1 MSENRLPRPLRAA
14 LLCLLASLLG
24 ACGGPEAPPTPPVA
38 AHEALAAHSAEF
50 ERGVVQVTDGV
61 HVAIGFGL
69 ANSILIEGDD
79 GVVVVDTMESIEAGR
94 EVREAFRAITPKP
107 VRAIVYT
114 HNHTDH
120 VFGSP
125 AFADAG
131 EPPPTVFAHET
142 TEYYID
148 RIVNVIRPAIYQRS
162 MRMFGNHLPEDVVL
176 NAGIGPFLA
185 TGHGGG
191 TLGLLRPTRT
201 FADRLEVRVAGVE
214 LVLVHAPGETND
226 QLFVWLPGKRVLLP
240 GDNFYRAFPNLYT
253 IRGTLY
259 RDVLQWVASLDAMRA
274 RRPAFLVPSHTRP
287 LAGEERIAGALTDYR
302 DAIQYVHDQTIRG
315 INQGRTPDELAGSI
329 ALPPHL
335 AESPFLQPFYGT
347 VEWSV
352 RAIFDGYLG
361 WFDGRAAHLS
371 PLEPAERARRLADLA
386 REGRPLPEAAR
397 AALDAGDLRWAAEL
411 ADAWTV
417 LEPDSREA
425 RLGLAAALRGLG
437 EQHPS
442 ANGRHYYLTQALE
455 AEGSVE
461 VAQPD
466 PSTFPRELVQS
477 FPIAGILRAMAVQ
490 LDPVRSAEVDTIV
503 GFRFPDVDE
512 AWTMHVRRGV
522 AEIQPVFP
530 ERPDVAVTVESGVW
544 KDLLT
549 GRRNPALTLASSDV
563 QVEGGTLDLVA
574 FLRLFSQD

>member
-1 MSENRLPRPLRAA
+1 MTANRLVCMAGAA
-14 LLCLLASLLG
+14 LAL
-24 ACGGPEAPPTPPVA
+24 ACGEPPAPPVVSP
-38 AHEALAAHSAEF
+38 EDLAAHTAEF
-50 ERGVVQVTDGV
+50 ERGVVEVTDGV

-79 GVVVVDTMESIEAGR
+79 GVIIVDTMESIEAGR

-125 AFADAG
+125 AFADPG
-131 EPPPTVFAHET
+131 EPAPPVFAHET

-162 MRMFGNHLPEDVVL
+162 MRMFGNYLPEGAVL

-191 TLGLLRPTRT
+191 TLGLLRPTDT
-201 FADRLEVRVAGVE
+201 FSDRLEVEVAGVK

-226 QLFVWLPGKRVLLP
+226 QLFVWLPEKRVLLP

-274 RRPAFLVPSHTRP
+274 LRPAHLVPSHTRP
-287 LAGEERIAGALTDYR
+287 LRGEQEIHAVLTDYR
-302 DAIQYVHDQTIRG
+302 DAIQYVHDQTVRG
-315 INQGRTPDELAGSI
+315 INRGLTPDELASTI
-329 ALPPHL
+329 SLPAHL
-335 AESPFLQPFYGT
+335 AESPYLQPFYGT

-352 RAIFDGYLG
+352 RAVFDGYLG

-371 PLEPAERARRLADLA
+371 PLPPAEKARRMAALA
-386 REGRPLPEAAR
+386 GSGGSLPEAAR
-397 AALDAGDLRWAAEL
+397 AALAEGDLLWAAEL
-411 ADAWTV
+411 ADHWIT
-417 LEPDSREA
+417 LEPGSDEA
-425 RLGLAAALRGLG
+425 RRTLAAALRGLG
-437 EQHPS
+437 ERHPS

-455 AEGSVE
+455 AEGAVE

-466 PSTFPRELVQS
+466 SSTFPAELIHS
-477 FPIAGILRAMAVQ
+477 FPLSGVLRSMSVA
-490 LDPVRSAEVDTIV
+490 LDPVKSADVDTVV
-503 GFRFPDVDE
+503 GLRFPDVEE
-512 AWTMHVRRGV
+512 AWTLHVRRGV

-530 ERPDVAVTVESGVW
+530 AAPDLTVTVDSRVW

-549 GRRNPALTLASSDV
+549 GRRNAALTLASSEV
-563 QVEGGTLDLVA
+563 QVEGGTLDLAA
-574 FLRLFSQD
+574 FLRLFAQD

>member
-1 MSENRLPRPLRAA
+1 MSKTRLLWLAGAA
-14 LLCLLASLLG
+14 LALS
-24 ACGGPEAPPTPPVA
+24 CGEPTAPPVA
-38 AHEALAAHSAEF
+38 SPEDLAAQSSEF
-50 ERGVVQVTDGV
+50 ERGIVEVTDGV

-79 GVVVVDTMESIEAGR
+79 GVVIVDTMESIETGR
-94 EVREAFRAITPKP
+94 AVREAFRAITPKP
-107 VRAIVYT
+107 VRAIVFT

-131 EPPPTVFAHET
+131 EPPPAVFAHET

-162 MRMFGNHLPEDVVL
+162 MRMFGNYLPEEMML

-191 TLGLLRPTRT
+191 TLGLLRPTDT
-201 FADRLEVRVAGVE
+201 FSDRLAVEVAGVKME
-214 LVLVHAPGETND
+214 LVHAPGETHD
-226 QLFVWLPGKRVLLP
+226 QLFVWLPEQRVLLP

-274 RRPAFLVPSHTRP
+274 LRPAHLVPSHTRP
-287 LAGEERIAGALTDYR
+287 LEGEQAIQDALTDYR

-315 INQGRTPDELAGSI
+315 INQGLTPDELANTV
-329 ALPPHL
+329 ALPAHL
-335 AESPFLQPFYGT
+335 ARSPFLQPFYGT

-361 WFDGRAAHLS
+361 WFDGRAAHLA
-371 PLEPAERARRLADLA
+371 PLAPAEKAERLAALA
-386 REGRPLPEAAR
+386 SEGRSLPEAAR

-411 ADAWTV
+411 ADSWVV
-417 LEPDSREA
+417 LEPESRAA
-425 RLGLAAALRGLG
+425 RLTLAGALRGLG
-437 EQHPS
+437 ERHPS

-455 AEGSVE
+455 AEGAVE
-461 VAQPD
+461 VGPPD
-466 PSTFPRELVQS
+466 PGSFPEELIYS
-477 FPIAGILRAMAVQ
+477 FPIAGILRSMTVQ
-490 LDPVRSAEVDTIV
+490 LDPIESADVDTVV
-503 GFRFPDVDE
+503 GFRFPDVGE
-512 AWTMHVRRGV
+512 EYTMHVRRGV
-522 AEIQPVFP
+522 AEIQPIFP
-530 ERPDVAVTVESGVW
+530 ADPDVAVTVDSSVW

-563 QVEGGTLDLVA
+563 EIDGGTLDLVA
-574 FLRLFSQD
+574 FLRLFRAD